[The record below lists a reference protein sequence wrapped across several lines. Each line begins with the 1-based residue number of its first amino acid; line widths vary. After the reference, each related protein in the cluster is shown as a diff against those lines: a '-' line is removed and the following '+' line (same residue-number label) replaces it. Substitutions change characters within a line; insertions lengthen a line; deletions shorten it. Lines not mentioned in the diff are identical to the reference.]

1 MNYGR
6 HQRQDSNVS
15 YRSTASSSSKS
26 IPPSPTASGP
36 PISPR
41 TSSLTGRDHTVPT
54 PAIISEVAES
64 STRSRR
70 VPSRQLLQTA
80 LDLAQH
86 AVELDQGNDVL
97 GALEAY
103 REAVTRLRAVMERV
117 GVEGRR
123 SKAGKAEEEGRTLKG
138 IVSLRVADCF
148 TSRSELMC

>member
-1 MNYGR
+1 M
-6 HQRQDSNVS
+6 
-15 YRSTASSSSKS
+15 
-26 IPPSPTASGP
+26 
-36 PISPR
+36 
-41 TSSLTGRDHTVPT
+41 
-54 PAIISEVAES
+54 
-64 STRSRR
+64 
-70 VPSRQLLQTA
+70 PSRQLLQTA